1 MYLSEVPKTTHF
13 SISQEKEESKDSEGT
28 PMRRDN
34 LLQVT
39 VRDRTIL
46 YDLAPENPQEL
57 FFLNAS
63 SQFIAAGKYV
73 EAGVKIVRCQEDP
86 SPEKDGYLID

>member
-1 MYLSEVPKTTHF
+1 MYLCEVPKTTHF
-13 SISQEKEESKDSEGT
+13 SISEEVDDEDSLGAPT
-28 PMRRDN
+28 RRDN

-46 YDLAPENPQEL
+46 YDLAPEEPMEL

-63 SQFIAAGKYV
+63 SQFIAPQKYV

-86 SPEKDGYLID
+86 TPAKDGYLID